1 MKCSASL
8 ILEIKGIRLGSVEES
23 QMDAYGT
30 VIFCDDIRF
39 EQQGTYS
46 LIGCYGPEI
55 RIPADFPVTL
65 PKLGILVQLRI
76 PPKDQKSNLKI
87 GIFVPGTT
95 ADGGPTILYD
105 LAKPQA
111 APGTT
116 EGGAATS
123 DSEMVMYM
131 NHPLLYSPFNLPST
145 GAILVRLFIDEK
157 STLLGSLNIEHV
169 PPQTAAPQQP
179 LAN

>member
-1 MKCSASL
+1 
-8 ILEIKGIRLGSVEES
+8 
-23 QMDAYGT
+23 MDAYGT

-55 RIPADFPVTL
+55 RIPAEFPVTL

-76 PPKDQKSNLKI
+76 PPKDQKSILKI

-95 ADGGPTILYD
+95 ADGGATILYD

-111 APGTT
+111 LPKTSS
-116 EGGAATS
+116 AAAAS
-123 DSEMVMYM
+123 DTEMVMYM
-131 NHPLLYSPFNLPST
+131 NHPLLYSPFNLPSP
-145 GAILVRLFIDEK
+145 GAIIVRLFIDEK

-169 PPQTAAPQQP
+169 PPQTTAQQQP